1 MDHGQLRF
9 ECSAIDTQGCFRR
22 EHTGYGQDI
31 SPAFTIEN
39 LSPEAKTLAI
49 TLEDLS
55 HPIKGFTH
63 WVIWN
68 LPATPQI
75 PEGISAGAFA
85 AALQPARQGLAY
97 GWHRYAGPKP
107 PKGSNHRYRFTV
119 YALDD
124 ELDLP
129 ANVCKRRFLKKA
141 AGHILQ
147 MGEAV
152 GEYPGC

>member
-1 MDHGQLRF
+1 MDNKLLQF
-9 ECSAIDTQGCFRR
+9 TCSAIDENGCFCP

-31 SPAFTIEN
+31 SPAFVIEN
-39 LSPEAKTLAI
+39 LSPDAKTLAI

-68 LPATPQI
+68 IPATSQI
-75 PEGISAGAFA
+75 PEGISAGANA
-85 AALQPARQGLAY
+85 AVLQPARQGLAY

-119 YALDD
+119 YALDA

-129 ANVCKRRFLKKA
+129 ANAFKKHFLKKA

-147 MGEAV
+147 KGEIT
-152 GEYPGC
+152 GEYPG